1 MNFLQPN
8 NHVEDTKDV
17 AEIHFHYH
25 QEAIVKDEHE
35 QHSQDVFKDD
45 CGLDL
50 QRSIW
55 DLYSY
60 NRVFKLVE
68 SV

>member
-1 MNFLQPN
+1 MNFFQPN

-17 AEIHFHYH
+17 AEIHLHGH

-35 QHSQDVFKDD
+35 QHSQDVFEDD

-50 QRSIW
+50 QRSI
-55 DLYSY
+55 
-60 NRVFKLVE
+60 
-68 SV
+68 